1 MKTGIVALSVA
12 ALAITGLAFTSVA
25 LAEKPL
31 VKPYAAG
38 APYGGIPIWSP
49 GEKFIGVSGSSC
61 TGTCPVYELYV
72 FDDGRVVFN
81 GRKDTKKVG
90 VWNKKV
96 EPEVYADLLT
106 MLIQTKVLDEEIKRK
121 TCLKGRSMLIVMR
134 SASDAG
140 DVRTVSLN
148 SGCEGYADLVKR
160 IEGQF
165 IDSTGV
171 AAWLVPPK

>member
-1 MKTGIVALSVA
+1 MRTGLVAFL
-12 ALAITGLAFTSVA
+12 LTTLAFTGIA
-25 LAEKPL
+25 RAEKPE

-49 GEKFIGVSGSSC
+49 GDKFIGVSG
-61 TGTCPVYELYV
+61 GTCDGNCPVYELYL

-81 GRKDTKKVG
+81 GRKGTRKTG
-90 VWNKKV
+90 LWNKKV
-96 EPEVYADLLT
+96 APEIYAELLT
-106 MLIQTKVLDEEIKRK
+106 TIVRTKVLDEEIKRG

-140 DVRTVSLN
+140 DVRTMALN
-148 SGCEGYADLVKR
+148 SGCEGYADLVKQ

-165 IDSTGV
+165 IESTGV
-171 AAWLVPPK
+171 ASWLAPPK